1 MGIVSAAAWVTAVAL
16 VQSLAQE
23 LPYAPS
29 MAERGGGERERERG
43 REREK
48 GNSDRCQGRPPLGEI
63 KEEWVKETGGDR
75 RRAKRKSISRWWL
88 SISHAPEKLKRMK
101 TWKGH

>member
-1 MGIVSAAAWVTAVAL
+1 MRSAR
-16 VQSLAQE
+16 
-23 LPYAPS
+23 
-29 MAERGGGERERERG
+29 ERERVEREREREG
-43 REREK
+43 EGEGE
-48 GNSDRCQGRPPLGEI
+48 GNSDRCQRRPPLGEI

-88 SISHAPEKLKRMK
+88 SISHALEKLKRMK